1 MRLAADLTRRS
12 CAIDVAE
19 VNGRV
24 FINNSSIGLY
34 PRIVRRRDRQMER
47 LGRGKWLAMLTAAL
61 GVFRRFPTVRVRLGT
76 SSRATDSDA
85 NRQTYL
91 RDTPFVFVGNNRYEF
106 DLFNFGRRIALD
118 RGELEV
124 YFGHRTGRFGL
135 FVLTLCALIG
145 RLDQAKDFEV
155 MCLQELFIDT
165 AKSRLRVSMDGEI
178 TELQPPLHYRTRPG
192 ALAGDRSRRSPPLSL
207 KRAEDSRS
215 LARPRES

>member
-1 MRLAADLTRRS
+1 
-12 CAIDVAE
+12 
-19 VNGRV
+19 
-24 FINNSSIGLY
+24 
-34 PRIVRRRDRQMER
+34 
-47 LGRGKWLAMLTAAL
+47 
-61 GVFRRFPTVRVRLGT
+61 VRVRLGT

-106 DLFNFGRRIALD
+106 DLFNFGRRVALD

-135 FVLTLCALIG
+135 FVLTLRALIG

-192 ALAGDRSRRSPPLSL
+192 ALRVIVPAKSPAVAE
-207 KRAEDSRS
+207 RAEDSRS
-215 LARPRES
+215 LARQRES